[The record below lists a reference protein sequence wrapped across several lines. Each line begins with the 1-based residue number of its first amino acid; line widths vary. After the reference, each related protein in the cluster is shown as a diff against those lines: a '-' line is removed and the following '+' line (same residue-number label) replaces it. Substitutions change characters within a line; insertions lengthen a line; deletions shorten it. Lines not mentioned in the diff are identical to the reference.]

1 MINVKQIYRFRF
13 FIGVIL
19 CWIMGFV
26 FQNNIKND
34 SYDQT
39 RVVEFQSIL
48 NERIET
54 VDKCLE
60 SFVLQA
66 DSLETSEL
74 MSFPDLLFPDLK
86 KDNGIVI
93 LAYKNDSLVLWT
105 DNLVPVET
113 FSIDSGLFNKVAKL
127 KDGFYVVRSREFNQY
142 KVFGLIHLKNEY
154 SYENKFIRNEF
165 RPEFNILPETNIVID
180 ENSGAQLYDTQS
192 NYLFSILNQSKKN
205 INHTNAYLASIFYFL
220 AFGFLLWITWI
231 YIKRIKSPYKKNT
244 AILILGMV
252 LFLIR
257 ILMIKVDLLPVL
269 KQLELFKPH
278 LFAIS
283 SLVPSLGDLL
293 VHTLF
298 VFYFFLLLYREFTFD
313 CFNNNKNLQY
323 FLLISFVS
331 LSYIWFL
338 IVQYFFQSLI
348 IHSSISF
355 YIQQLFNLSAYT
367 FVGFL
372 IIILLL
378 ATVFIFIDQLAKFF
392 TSCNFSNRALWIVLL
407 VVIIV
412 SVFWSFFIYP
422 IELLNPVF
430 YLLISIIVFY
440 SRIKAKSLGYTTL
453 LLLILVFS
461 FYSVYSITQS
471 SKFKNKETSKVLV
484 VNLANERDQIAE
496 MLLETITKQIESDT
510 VVRDLLTWYLQNEG
524 ALLDHL
530 QMNYFSGYFIK
541 YDLQVSVCN
550 PNDNLTLVLDN
561 STDIVKCYQFFNDI
575 FYVDGTRIKGS
586 NFYFLDNL
594 NGRISY
600 LAQFVYRKPEWDSEV
615 SIFISL
621 DSKLVSKELGY
632 PELLLDKR
640 LSGST
645 ILSDYSYA
653 KYREKNLVTR
663 SGDFS
668 YQLQLPIDWE
678 SEDEFYFV
686 SDSELD
692 HLVYKIDN
700 DTQIV
705 ISKKS
710 LDFVDILA
718 LFSYVFVL
726 YYLLMTIVY
735 FFIHFPANIQNFKY
749 DFKNKIKFSMIGVL
763 LLSLIVVG
771 FGTVYYN
778 IDQFE
783 KKLHESVT
791 EKIQS
796 ILVEMEHKLGGEM
809 DLTSNYSDY
818 LTYLLTKF
826 SNVFYIDLNLYDID
840 GNLLASSRPQIFEKG
855 LMGKKMNTDAYR
867 EMVVNNSGKF
877 IHQESIGDLSYLSAY
892 VPFVNDENELLGY
905 LNLPYFTKQS
915 ELKKETYTIILAVVN
930 IYFFLILLSVVIA
943 VFITNNITR
952 PLQLIQE
959 RFREMELG
967 KKNEPILY
975 ESFDE
980 IGSLIKE
987 YNRMAEELSENAKK
1001 LAKSE
1006 RESAWRE
1013 MAKQIA
1019 HEIKNPLTPMK
1030 LSVQYLQRAWNDKQ
1044 PDFEVLLKKFTNS
1057 LIAQINSLSHIAT
1070 EFSNFASMPMAK
1082 KDKVDLISKLNDT
1095 IVLFENHENIV
1106 INGNYSDFPELY
1118 VHADNEQLLIVFS
1131 NLIQNAIQAIPRDK
1145 NGKITVSVSKND
1157 TMAQVIVTDNGT
1169 GIPLEMREKMFRPN
1183 FTTKSSGMGL
1193 GLSIVKNIITYSGG
1207 DIWYETE
1214 LGKGT
1219 SFIFTLP
1226 LFDSEHP
1233 NS

>member
-1 MINVKQIYRFRF
+1 MTILKKIYQFRVLFGVLF
-13 FIGVIL
+13 FWIL
-19 CWIMGFV
+19 ALI
-26 FQNNIKND
+26 FQRNLNTDPYNPKVLD
-34 SYDQT
+34 
-39 RVVEFQSIL
+39 EFQRIL
-48 NERIET
+48 SHRIEKT
-54 VDKCLE
+54 DTYLH
-60 SFVLQA
+60 SFVLHA
-66 DSLETSEL
+66 DSISSNEL
-74 MSFPDLLFPDLK
+74 MNNITRLFPNLNQDQ
-86 KDNGIVI
+86 GIMM

-105 DNLVPVET
+105 DNLIPVET
-113 FSIDSGLFNKVAKL
+113 YSVDKELYNAVAKL
-127 KDGFYVVRSREFNQY
+127 TDGYYVVRKIEY
-142 KVFGLIHLKNEY
+142 KDFKIFGLIHIKNEY
-154 SYENKFIRNEF
+154 SYENKFIKNDF
-165 RPEFNILPETNIVID
+165 RPEFKVLPNTKIDLD
-180 ENSGAQLYDTQS
+180 ENNGEKLY
-192 NYLFSILNQSKKN
+192 NNKNEYLFSIVNNSKKN
-205 INHTNAYLASIFYFL
+205 INITNAYLASIFYFI
-220 AFGFLLWITWI
+220 AFVFILFLFW
-231 YIKRIKSPYKKNT
+231 KEIKSIKSIFRKNISLLVL
-244 AILILGMV
+244 ALIL
-252 LFLIR
+252 FFIR
-257 ILMIKVDLLPVL
+257 YLMIKYDLLPVL

-293 VHTLF
+293 LHTIF
-298 VFYFFLLLYREFTFD
+298 IFYFFLVFYKEFSFD
-313 CFNNNKNLQY
+313 CLRVNRISTYLILAAF
-323 FLLISFVS
+323 ISF
-331 LSYIWFL
+331 SYFWFL
-338 IVQYFFQSLI
+338 IIQYFFESLI
-348 IHSSISF
+348 LHSSISF
-355 YIQQLFNLSAYT
+355 YIQQLFDLSVYT

-378 ATVFIFIDQLAKFF
+378 VSLFLLIDRVARVFKSSFLLKDILIILIPIILIISLIWHYLIYPSSIVYPLFF
-392 TSCNFSNRALWIVLL
+392 FLL
-407 VVIIV
+407 VIIIFYFRIREKTFGYTSLIIV
-412 SVFWSFFIYP
+412 ILLFSV
-422 IELLNPVF
+422 
-430 YLLISIIVFY
+430 
-440 SRIKAKSLGYTTL
+440 
-453 LLLILVFS
+453 
-461 FYSVYSITQS
+461 YSVYSITQS
-471 SKFKNKETSKVLV
+471 SKSKNQETRKVLV

-496 MLLETITKQIESDT
+496 MLLETITKEIESDT
-510 VVRDLLTWYLQNEG
+510 IVRDLLTWYLQNEG

-550 PNDNLTLVLDN
+550 PNDNLTLILEN
-561 STDIVKCYQFFNDI
+561 STDIVQCYQFFNDI
-575 FYVDGTRIKGS
+575 FYLDGTRIKGS

-600 LAQFVYRKPEWDSEV
+600 LAQFVYRKPEWENEV
-615 SIFISL
+615 TLFISL

-640 LSGST
+640 LTVST

-668 YQLQLPIDWE
+668 YQLQIPSHWE
-678 SEDEFYFV
+678 SAEEFYFV
-686 SDSELD
+686 SDSGFD
-692 HLVYKIDN
+692 HLVYNIDN

-705 ISKKS
+705 ISKQS
-710 LDFVDILA
+710 LNFVDILS
-718 LFSYVFVL
+718 LFSYIFVL
-726 YYLLMTIVY
+726 YYLLMTIV
-735 FFIHFPANIQNFKY
+735 FFIIQFPSNIKSFKY

-763 LLSLIVVG
+763 LLSLIIVG

-783 KKLHESVT
+783 RKLHESVT

-796 ILVEMEHKLGGEM
+796 ILVEMEHKMGGEI
-809 DLTSNYSDY
+809 DLTASYSDY

-826 SNVFYIDLNLYDID
+826 SNVFYIDINLYDID

-855 LMGKKMNTDAYR
+855 LMGKKMNTEAYR

-877 IHQESIGDLSYLSAY
+877 IHQENIGDLSYLSAY

-930 IYFFLILLSVVIA
+930 IYFFLILISIVIA

-959 RFREMELG
+959 RFKEMELG
-967 KKNEPILY
+967 KKNEPIQY

-1044 PDFEVLLKKFTNS
+1044 PDFELLLKKFTNS
-1057 LIAQINSLSHIAT
+1057 LIGQINSLSLIAT
-1070 EFSNFASMPMAK
+1070 EFSNFASMPMAH

-1095 IVLFENHENIV
+1095 IVLFENRENITFD
-1106 INGNYSDFPELY
+1106 GNYKNIDELF
-1118 VHADNEQLLIVFS
+1118 VFADKEQLLIVFS
-1131 NLIQNAIQAIPRDK
+1131 NLIQNAIQAIPREK
-1145 NGKITVSVSKND
+1145 EGLIKITIDKKDN
-1157 TMAQVIVTDNGT
+1157 MAQITVADNGA
-1169 GIPLEMREKMFRPN
+1169 GIPSELREKMFRPN
-1183 FTTKSSGMGL
+1183 FTTKTSGMGL
-1193 GLSIVKNIITYSGG
+1193 GLSIVKNILTYSGG

-1214 LGKGT
+1214 LNKGT
-1219 SFIFTLP
+1219 SFFFTLP
-1226 LFDSEHP
+1226 LF
-1233 NS
+1233 NSDQNQI

>member
-1 MINVKQIYRFRF
+1 MTILKKIYQFRVLFGVLF
-13 FIGVIL
+13 FWIL
-19 CWIMGFV
+19 ALI
-26 FQNNIKND
+26 FQRNLNTDPYNPKVLD
-34 SYDQT
+34 
-39 RVVEFQSIL
+39 EFQRIL
-48 NERIET
+48 SHRIEKT
-54 VDKCLE
+54 DTYLH
-60 SFVLQA
+60 SFVLHA
-66 DSLETSEL
+66 DSISSNEL
-74 MSFPDLLFPDLK
+74 MNNITRLFPNLK
-86 KDNGIVI
+86 QDQGIMM

-105 DNLVPVET
+105 DNLIPVET
-113 FSIDSGLFNKVAKL
+113 YSVDKELYNAVAKL
-127 KDGFYVVRSREFNQY
+127 TDGYYVVRKIEY
-142 KVFGLIHLKNEY
+142 KDFKIFGLIHIKNEY
-154 SYENKFIRNEF
+154 SYENKFIKNDF
-165 RPEFNILPETNIVID
+165 RPEFKVLPNTKIDLD
-180 ENSGAQLYDTQS
+180 ENNGEKLY
-192 NYLFSILNQSKKN
+192 NNKNEYLFSIVNNSKKN
-205 INHTNAYLASIFYFL
+205 INITNAYLASIFYFI
-220 AFGFLLWITWI
+220 AFVFILFLFW
-231 YIKRIKSPYKKNT
+231 KEIKSIKSIFRKNISLLVL
-244 AILILGMV
+244 ALIL
-252 LFLIR
+252 FFIR
-257 ILMIKVDLLPVL
+257 YLMIKYDLLPVL

-293 VHTLF
+293 LHTIF
-298 VFYFFLLLYREFTFD
+298 IFYFFLVFYKEFSFD
-313 CFNNNKNLQY
+313 CLRVNRISTYLILAAF
-323 FLLISFVS
+323 ISF
-331 LSYIWFL
+331 SYFWFL
-338 IVQYFFQSLI
+338 IIQYFFESLI
-348 IHSSISF
+348 LHSSISF
-355 YIQQLFNLSAYT
+355 YIQQLFDLSVYT

-378 ATVFIFIDQLAKFF
+378 VSLFLLIDRVARVFKSSFLLKDILIILIPIILIISLIWHYLIYPSSIVYPLFF
-392 TSCNFSNRALWIVLL
+392 FLL
-407 VVIIV
+407 VIIIFYFRIREKTFGYTSLIIV
-412 SVFWSFFIYP
+412 ILLFSV
-422 IELLNPVF
+422 
-430 YLLISIIVFY
+430 
-440 SRIKAKSLGYTTL
+440 
-453 LLLILVFS
+453 
-461 FYSVYSITQS
+461 YSVYSITQS
-471 SKFKNKETSKVLV
+471 SKSKNQETRKVLV

-496 MLLETITKQIESDT
+496 MLLETITKEIESDT
-510 VVRDLLTWYLQNEG
+510 IVRDLLTWYLQNEG

-550 PNDNLTLVLDN
+550 PNDNLTLILEN
-561 STDIVKCYQFFNDI
+561 STDIVQCYQFFNDI
-575 FYVDGTRIKGS
+575 FYLDGTRIKGS

-600 LAQFVYRKPEWDSEV
+600 LAQFVYRKPEWENEV
-615 SIFISL
+615 TLFISL

-640 LSGST
+640 LTVST

-668 YQLQLPIDWE
+668 YQLQIPSHWE
-678 SEDEFYFV
+678 SAEEFYFV
-686 SDSELD
+686 SDSGFD
-692 HLVYKIDN
+692 HLVYNIDN

-705 ISKKS
+705 ISKQS
-710 LDFVDILA
+710 LNFVDILS
-718 LFSYVFVL
+718 LFSYIFVL
-726 YYLLMTIVY
+726 YYLLMTIV
-735 FFIHFPANIQNFKY
+735 FFIIQFPSNIKSFKY

-763 LLSLIVVG
+763 LLSLIIVG

-796 ILVEMEHKLGGEM
+796 ILVEMEHKMGGEI
-809 DLTSNYSDY
+809 DLTASYSDY

-826 SNVFYIDLNLYDID
+826 SNVFYIDINLYDID

-855 LMGKKMNTDAYR
+855 LMGKKMNTEAYR

-877 IHQESIGDLSYLSAY
+877 IHQENIGDLSYLSAY

-930 IYFFLILLSVVIA
+930 IYFFLILISIVIA

-959 RFREMELG
+959 RFKEMELG
-967 KKNEPILY
+967 KKNEPIQY

-1044 PDFEVLLKKFTNS
+1044 PDFELLLKKFTNS
-1057 LIAQINSLSHIAT
+1057 LIGQINSLSLIAT
-1070 EFSNFASMPMAK
+1070 EFSNFASMPMAH

-1095 IVLFENHENIV
+1095 IVLFENRENITFD
-1106 INGNYSDFPELY
+1106 GNYKNIDELF
-1118 VHADNEQLLIVFS
+1118 VFADKEQLLIVFS
-1131 NLIQNAIQAIPRDK
+1131 NLIQNAIQAIPREK
-1145 NGKITVSVSKND
+1145 EGLIKITIDKKDN
-1157 TMAQVIVTDNGT
+1157 MAQITVADNGA
-1169 GIPLEMREKMFRPN
+1169 GIPSELREKMFRPN
-1183 FTTKSSGMGL
+1183 FTTKTSGMGL
-1193 GLSIVKNIITYSGG
+1193 GLSIVKNILTYSGG

-1214 LGKGT
+1214 LNKGT
-1219 SFIFTLP
+1219 SFFFTLP
-1226 LFDSEHP
+1226 LF
-1233 NS
+1233 NSDQNQI